1 MGGIIDDPVGEVA
14 AELGEAAV
22 QLGAVGEQ
30 SGGEG
35 GRAEEIVAGSEVEVE
50 EVAEIGRE
58 VGEWILLHSQLYQ
71 PLPPTVGKRSWD
83 ESPRPCE
90 RQNMKCR
97 PARQTSVPRWGKW
110 PSGEVASR
118 GRYRSPGR

>member
-1 MGGIIDDPVGEVA
+1 MGGIFGDPVGEVA
-14 AELGEAAV
+14 AELREAAV

-71 PLPPTVGKRSWD
+71 PPPPPHCGG
-83 ESPRPCE
+83 
-90 RQNMKCR
+90 N
-97 PARQTSVPRWGKW
+97 G
-110 PSGEVASR
+110 SGMNHHGRASDR
-118 GRYRSPGR
+118 I

>member
-71 PLPPTVGKRSWD
+71 PPPPHCGETVVG
-83 ESPRPCE
+83 
-90 RQNMKCR
+90 
-97 PARQTSVPRWGKW
+97 
-110 PSGEVASR
+110 
-118 GRYRSPGR
+118 